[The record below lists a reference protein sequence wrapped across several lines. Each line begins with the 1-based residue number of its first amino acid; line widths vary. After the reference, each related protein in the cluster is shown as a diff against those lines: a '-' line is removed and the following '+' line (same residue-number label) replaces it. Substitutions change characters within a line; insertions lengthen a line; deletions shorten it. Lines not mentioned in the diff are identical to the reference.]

1 MVTIDDRSLDTA
13 SRTFESGG
21 FCVEPHGVVVRLL
34 FRLLLAPAAAAAAA
48 AATGGEEE
56 QRGADRGEDGL
67 L

>member
-21 FCVEPHGVVVRLL
+21 FGVAPHGVVVRLL
-34 FRLLLAPAAAAAAA
+34 FRLLLAPAAAAAA